1 MEAGS
6 AIRIEKGLD
15 RSASVLFGA
24 AAAYACWA
32 WLSPTLERLTA
43 TAAAG
48 AIFAAAY
55 SVTVRALGAVQPKK
69 ARRLRVFDVREV
81 GPGILTEEPAAEP
94 EEPAFDPED
103 PEVDADALV
112 LDDILAKLAPDS
124 RVVRLFDK
132 DAMPTPAQ
140 LRARIED
147 HLDMGA
153 SSSADASQALHE
165 ALAELR
171 RSLR

>member
-1 MEAGS
+1 MNVE
-6 AIRIEKGLD
+6 
-15 RSASVLFGA
+15 SVFE
-24 AAAYACWA
+24 
-32 WLSPTLERLTA
+32 S
-43 TAAAG
+43 
-48 AIFAAAY
+48 
-55 SVTVRALGAVQPKK
+55 LG
-69 ARRLRVFDVREV
+69 
-81 GPGILTEEPAAEP
+81 EE
-94 EEPAFDPED
+94 

-153 SSSADASQALHE
+153 SDSADASQALHE

>member
-1 MEAGS
+1 MDAGS

-15 RSASVLFGA
+15 RSASALLGA
-24 AAAYACWA
+24 AAAYAGWA
-32 WLSPTLERLTA
+32 WLSATLDRLTA

-48 AIFAAAY
+48 AILAAAY
-55 SVTVRALGAVQPKK
+55 SVTVRALGAIQPKK

-81 GPGILTEEPAAEP
+81 GPGILTEEPA
-94 EEPAFDPED
+94 FDPEE

-124 RVVRLFDK
+124 RVVRLFDR

-147 HLDMGA
+147 HLETGA
-153 SSSADASQALHE
+153 SGSADASRALHE

>member
-1 MEAGS
+1 MEASS

-24 AAAYACWA
+24 AAAYAGWA
-32 WLSPTLERLTA
+32 WLSPMLDRLTA

-48 AIFAAAY
+48 AIFAAGY
-55 SVTVRALGAVQPKK
+55 CVTVRALGAVQPKK

-81 GPGILTEEPAAEP
+81 GPVILTREPAVEP
-94 EEPAFDPED
+94 EEP
-103 PEVDADALV
+103 EVESDALV

-153 SSSADASQALHE
+153 SGSADASQALHE